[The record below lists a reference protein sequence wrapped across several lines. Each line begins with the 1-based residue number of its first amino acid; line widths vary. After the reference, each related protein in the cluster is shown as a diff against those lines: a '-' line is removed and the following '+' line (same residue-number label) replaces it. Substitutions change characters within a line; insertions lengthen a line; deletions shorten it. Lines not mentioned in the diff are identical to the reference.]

1 MKVERTLYI
10 ARQGETQA
18 NIEHRFSGKKDTPL
32 TARGLEQ
39 AHQIGAILRREL
51 GVKPAL
57 GFVASPLQRARTT
70 MAIVRGELDL
80 PPDDFSTDVRL
91 QEIDLGEWDQLTDD
105 EARAR
110 DPAMFAARGNDKWH
124 VKVPGGENYADV
136 AARAESWLGSL
147 SGDTFA
153 ISHGAFIRILRGMV
167 LGLDWKAMSALDE
180 PQGCVYRLSGQ
191 TVTRLDP

>member
-1 MKVERTLYI
+1 MKVEHTLYI
-10 ARQGETQA
+10 ARHGETQA

-32 TARGLEQ
+32 TVRGLEQ

-70 MAIVRGELDL
+70 MEIVRGELEL
-80 PPDDFSTDVRL
+80 TPDDFSTDARL

-110 DPAMFAARGNDKWH
+110 DPVMFAARGNDKWH

-136 AARAESWLGSL
+136 AARAQSWLASL

-191 TVTRLDP
+191 AVTRLDP

>member
-10 ARQGETQA
+10 ARHGETQA

-51 GVKPAL
+51 GVKPTL

>member
-10 ARQGETQA
+10 ARHGETQA

>member
-1 MKVERTLYI
+1 MKVEHTLYI
-10 ARQGETQA
+10 ARHGETQA

-32 TARGLEQ
+32 TARGLAQ

-51 GVKPAL
+51 GVKPAID
-57 GFVASPLQRARTT
+57 FVASPLQRARTT
-70 MAIVRGELDL
+70 MEIVRGELGL
-80 PPDDFSTDVRL
+80 PRHDFSTDARL

-110 DPAMFAARGNDKWH
+110 DPVMFAARGNDKWR

-136 AARAESWLGSL
+136 AARAEDWLAGL

-153 ISHGAFIRILRGMV
+153 ISHGAFIRILRGLV

>member
-1 MKVERTLYI
+1 
-10 ARQGETQA
+10 
-18 NIEHRFSGKKDTPL
+18 
-32 TARGLEQ
+32 
-39 AHQIGAILRREL
+39 
-51 GVKPAL
+51 
-57 GFVASPLQRARTT
+57 
-70 MAIVRGELDL
+70 
-80 PPDDFSTDVRL
+80 
-91 QEIDLGEWDQLTDD
+91 
-105 EARAR
+105 
-110 DPAMFAARGNDKWH
+110 MFAARGNDKWH